1 MEGGGG
7 IDRDALGTRVRVVSS
22 AGLSQLRELKSG
34 SSLGAGNEL
43 VLHFGLGDAAI
54 ERVIVSWLNGDYH
67 EYAGVAVN
75 QRCFDSAREYRL
87 R

>member
-1 MEGGGG
+1 M
-7 IDRDALGTRVRVVSS
+7 TVVSS
-22 AGLSQLRELKSG
+22 DGLSQLRELKSG

-67 EYAGVAVN
+67 EYTNVAVN
-75 QRCFDSAREYRL
+75 QRCLITRKRMDCERQVDG
-87 R
+87 